1 MKLFVDT
8 ANVEEVRQAVA
19 MGVVCGVTTNPSLA
33 AQEGGDFHA
42 LLREICSLA
51 NGPVSAEVL
60 AKDGDGMLAE
70 AEKLVAI
77 DQKNIAIKLPMNP
90 PGLAACRVLSA
101 RKVKVNMTLVFN
113 PNQAHLAALAGATY
127 VSAFVGRLDDIGED
141 GSAAVRVIVA
151 HLRSLGLSTEVIAAS
166 IRNPL
171 HVIQA
176 AQAGAHV
183 ATVPFKVIMQMTRH
197 HLTDAGIAKFQ
208 EDWERVPK
216 LA

>member
-8 ANVEEVRQAVA
+8 ANLEEVRQAVA

-33 AQEGGDFHA
+33 AREGGDFHT
-42 LLREICSLA
+42 LLRDICSLQV
-51 NGPVSAEVL
+51 GPVSAEVL
-60 AKDGDGMLAE
+60 AEDTKGMLAE
-70 AEKLVAI
+70 AEGLVAI
-77 DQKNIAIKLPMNP
+77 DNEYIAIKLPMNP

-101 RKVKVNMTLVFN
+101 RKVKVNMTLVFH

-141 GSAAVRVIVA
+141 GSAAVREIVA

-171 HVIQA
+171 HVVQA

-183 ATVPFKVIMQMTRH
+183 ATVPFRDIMQMARH
-197 HLTDAGIAKFQ
+197 HLTTDGIAKFQ
-208 EDWERVPK
+208 EDWGRARK
-216 LA
+216 SA